1 MLAADVQ
8 EALLHAWEGSG
19 WTGMGCNVRDETLAL
34 ILTPNAVLG
43 QEADLTGSCCK
54 ETPLEL
60 SAWLVGV
67 TVCVG
72 SSGAWP

>member
-8 EALLHAWEGSG
+8 EAPASVGGEWEDRVV
-19 WTGMGCNVRDETLAL
+19 MLRDEMLAL
-34 ILTPNAVLG
+34 ILTPNAVRG
-43 QEADLTGSCCK
+43 QEADLTGSCYK

-60 SAWLVGV
+60 SALLIGV

-72 SSGAWP
+72 SSRAWP